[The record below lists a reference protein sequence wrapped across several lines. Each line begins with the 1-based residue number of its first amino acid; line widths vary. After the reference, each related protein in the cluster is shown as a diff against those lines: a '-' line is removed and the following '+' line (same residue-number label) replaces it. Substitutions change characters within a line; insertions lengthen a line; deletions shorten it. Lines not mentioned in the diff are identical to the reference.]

1 MIMGQTRRWFYAKS
15 APAKAEIT
23 LMVKKPTALRVTA
36 PLSLRPPVAPGE
48 RVLVLVVTVK
58 LEARELAELM
68 TEEREEREEERSVE
82 GPGVVVVVGKEDVE
96 DEEDM
101 EEDMEDNMEDKSD
114 GPIEEVGGRSDVTVG
129 RDGIEVGLFKQVSE
143 LPALTVI
150 TGVALASPLKS
161 ASTITTLVP
170 AAIVTLSQV
179 YEIPVTLVKAARI
192 PPLSV
197 LLWKDYK
204 KCQKSRPRTR
214 LDVLTRLNG
223 AKMSL

>member
-1 MIMGQTRRWFYAKS
+1 MGTCMVTGQTRRWFYAKS

-23 LMVKKPTALRVTA
+23 LMVKTPTALRVTA
-36 PLSLRPPVAPGE
+36 PLSLRPPVAPGA
-48 RVLVLVVTVK
+48 RLLVLVVTVK

-96 DEEDM
+96 DKEDKEETEEDM
-101 EEDMEDNMEDKSD
+101 EESMEDKSD

-129 RDGIEVGLFKQVSE
+129 RGGIEVVLFEQVSE

-161 ASTITTLVP
+161 ARTITTLVP

-192 PPLSV
+192 PPVSL
-197 LLWKDYK
+197 LLWKE
-204 KCQKSRPRTR
+204 
-214 LDVLTRLNG
+214 RLNG
-223 AKMSL
+223 GIPVLVS